1 MKQFI
6 HRLVI
11 SLSVLL
17 FGMTGTAIVLW
28 WAIGVMANTTFV
40 SNREIAPFTP
50 FFQTITNR
58 NLLPLLLLFLAI
70 MIAGFLLLVFYAAP
84 IRRPRKPPLSPAER
98 LYRFL
103 DEINHASGPG
113 DPPEP

>member
-6 HRLVI
+6 YRLVI

-17 FGMTGTAIVLW
+17 FGMTGMLL
-28 WAIGVMANTTFV
+28 TFWCAMEQAV
-40 SNREIAPFTP
+40 NRNYDSSVNPLVFLFDT
-50 FFQTITNR
+50 FRFQ
-58 NLLPLLLLFLAI
+58 NLLPYLLFFLVFI
-70 MIAGFLLLVFYAAP
+70 IIGFLLLVFYAAP
-84 IRRPRKPPLSPAER
+84 VRGPRKPPLSPAER